1 MVELNS
7 SAPVFSVWHSSLV
20 LRPILHYPF
29 IEFVKSWFTHLRKQI
44 SENKHLKLSN
54 TQLKRT
60 YSSNIFIKLCFE
72 IPKHKLLSLTVRIES
87 ISCKMMTW
95 SSSGQNTPLN
105 GSSTALLKAKLTL
118 TLSSNSTGNTYF
130 TMHCVGTHPQG
141 WSEIDPQT
149 VASSPL
155 HPQLWGFPCLEPW
168 TLPLVWWW
176 IYVLQKL
183 IEVIGFQDRYGLES
197 SWCALSTFLDMFIIV
212 VGNYKSVNND
222 YMINFKLINLK
233 HFFLF
238 TYFNNV
244 I

>member
-1 MVELNS
+1 M
-7 SAPVFSVWHSSLV
+7 
-20 LRPILHYPF
+20 
-29 IEFVKSWFTHLRKQI
+29 KQFWSKYSI
-44 SENKHLKLSN
+44 
-54 TQLKRT
+54 KR
-60 YSSNIFIKLCFE
+60 
-72 IPKHKLLSLTVRIES
+72 
-87 ISCKMMTW
+87 
-95 SSSGQNTPLN
+95 
-105 GSSTALLKAKLTL
+105 SSTALQKAKLTL
-118 TLSSNSTGNTYF
+118 HTPSSKIDTYF

-155 HPQLWGFPCLEPW
+155 HPQLWGFPCLESGTP
-168 TLPLVWWW
+168 PLVWWW

-183 IEVIGFQDRYGLES
+183 IELIGFQDRFGLES
-197 SWCALSTFLDMFIIV
+197 SWCALSTFLDMLIIV
-212 VGNYKSVNND
+212 VSNYKSVNND

>member
-1 MVELNS
+1 MLNPKTQTS
-7 SAPVFSVWHSSLV
+7 RFDSL
-20 LRPILHYPF
+20 H
-29 IEFVKSWFTHLRKQI
+29 
-44 SENKHLKLSN
+44 
-54 TQLKRT
+54 
-60 YSSNIFIKLCFE
+60 
-72 IPKHKLLSLTVRIES
+72 RIT
-87 ISCKMMTW
+87 SCKMVTW
-95 SSSGQNTPLN
+95 SNSGQNIPYI
-105 GSSTALLKAKLTL
+105 
-118 TLSSNSTGNTYF
+118 YF

-155 HPQLWGFPCLEPW
+155 HPQLWGFPCLESG

-183 IEVIGFQDRYGLES
+183 IELTGFQDRFGLQS
-197 SWCALSTFLDMFIIV
+197 SWCALSTFLDMLIIV
-212 VGNYKSVNND
+212 VGNYKSVKND